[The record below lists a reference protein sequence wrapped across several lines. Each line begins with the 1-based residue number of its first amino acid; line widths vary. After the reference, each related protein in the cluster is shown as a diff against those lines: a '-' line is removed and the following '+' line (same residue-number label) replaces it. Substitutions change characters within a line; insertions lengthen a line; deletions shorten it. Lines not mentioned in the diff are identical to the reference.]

1 MPFSL
6 PQPKPYL
13 FQELIRRKV
22 SLQAQG
28 KKIFDLSTGVCS
40 IGAPTIAVDRLREK
54 TLSPNYHHYSSYNGL
69 LEVRQTLCSWFA
81 RRFSVNL
88 DAETEVTMLS
98 GSKEGLAK
106 IGQTIVR
113 SGKWAILC
121 DPAYPIYKESVLQA
135 GGKVHLL
142 PLRKENGFL
151 PDFSEVPTA
160 VLENCDAIFL
170 NFPHNPTGA
179 TLTTGFITELE
190 VLVSR
195 YDMRIV
201 HDMAYSEIY
210 RDRPTIS
217 LLSVESLRSR
227 TVEFHSFS
235 KNYGMS
241 GFRIGFAVGSSDII
255 KALVSLKARLGSS
268 VFEPIQYAAQA
279 ILLSEEDESYRYR
292 LYCNQNRQILE
303 KSLDKADITYMPN
316 QAGYFVWTTI
326 PQKYKSS
333 EEYANLLLEKRGILA
348 LPGSFL
354 SRESS
359 QYIRFSIAGPAE
371 DIENAAKGIII

>member
-6 PQPKPYL
+6 PHPQLYP
-13 FQELIRRKV
+13 FQELIRKKV
-22 SLQAQG
+22 SLQTQG
-28 KKIFDLSTGVCS
+28 KQIFDLSTGVCS
-40 IGAPTIAVDRLREK
+40 IGAPAIAVDILRKEA
-54 TLSPNYHHYSSYNGL
+54 LSPHHHHYSLYNGL
-69 LEVRQTLCSWFA
+69 LEVRQTVCSWFSQ
-81 RRFSVNL
+81 RFSVNL
-88 DAETEVTMLS
+88 NAETEITMLS

-106 IGQTIVR
+106 IGRAVVR
-113 SGKWAILC
+113 PGKWAILC

-135 GGKVHLL
+135 GGQIHLL
-142 PLRKENGFL
+142 PLREENGFL
-151 PDFSEVPTA
+151 PDFSEVPLT

-179 TLTTGFITELE
+179 TLTTNFIGELE
-190 VLVSR
+190 SLVSR

-210 RDRPTIS
+210 RDNPTTS

-268 VFEPIQYAAQA
+268 IFEPIQYATQA
-279 ILLSEEDESYRYR
+279 ILLSDTDESLPYRR
-292 LYCNQNRQILE
+292 HCNNNREILE
-303 KSLDKADITYMPN
+303 KALDSAGVVYAPEQT
-316 QAGYFVWTTI
+316 GYFIWATI
-326 PQKYKSS
+326 PQKFETS
-333 EEYANLLLEKRGILA
+333 EEYATFLLEKRGVLA

-354 SRESS
+354 GQESS
-359 QYIRFSIAGPAE
+359 QYIRFSVAG
-371 DIENAAKGIII
+371 IQENVEEVAKLL